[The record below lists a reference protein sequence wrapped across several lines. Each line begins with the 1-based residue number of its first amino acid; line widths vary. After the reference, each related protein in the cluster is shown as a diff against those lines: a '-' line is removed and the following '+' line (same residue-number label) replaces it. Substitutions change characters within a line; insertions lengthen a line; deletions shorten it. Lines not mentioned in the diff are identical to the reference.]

1 MKSKQNLVKGRQKTR
16 SVKGETDKLSE
27 RAGCEK
33 KEKQR
38 GRQEHLFV
46 HIIIT
51 NVENTTC

>member
-1 MKSKQNLVKGRQKTR
+1 MKSKQILVKGRQKTR